1 MKTKWELKMMNAGL
15 WVCRSWVRGSVLA
28 VALTACFGMAQAQSA
43 VGDLNGV
50 TEDSVLALINVQR
63 EAAGLS
69 PVVLDLDLDA
79 AAEAHSLDMASTPCF
94 QHESCDGTNWAD
106 RTRSYYS
113 VPTSLGEII
122 AAGYTTPEAVV
133 DGWMNSPGHR
143 ANILGDSFKVAG
155 VALATGGTYGTY
167 WTVDFGGALT
177 AASVLPTSPVP
188 EPASYLLM
196 GLGLVAM
203 GVARR
208 RR

>member
-1 MKTKWELKMMNAGL
+1 MPKLKEKPKPFLVPEYCKGCGRCVSVCVKGCISFAG
-15 WVCRSWVRGSVLA
+15 
-28 VALTACFGMAQAQSA
+28 
-43 VGDLNGV
+43 
-50 TEDSVLALINVQR
+50 EINPMT
-63 EAAGLS
+63 GLV

-94 QHESCDGTNWAD
+94 QHASCDGSNWAD
-106 RTRSYYS
+106 RVRNYYS

-177 AASVLPTSPVP
+177 PASVSPVP
-188 EPASYLLM
+188 EPASYVLM
-196 GLGLVAM
+196 GLGLAAL
-203 GVARR
+203 GVVRR

>member
-1 MKTKWELKMMNAGL
+1 MVNVEQRAR
-15 WVCRSWVRGSVLA
+15 RSWVRVSVWA
-28 VALTACFGMAQAQSA
+28 AALSACVGMAQAQSA
-43 VGDLNGV
+43 ASDLNGV
-50 TEDSVLALINVQR
+50 TEDNVLALINVQR
-63 EAAGLS
+63 EVAGLA
-69 PVVLDLDLDA
+69 PVVLDLYLDA

-94 QHESCDGTNWAD
+94 QHGSCDGSNWAD
-106 RTRSYYS
+106 RVRNYYS

-143 ANILGDSFKVAG
+143 ANILNDAFKVAG

-177 AASVLPTSPVP
+177 AASVSPVP
-188 EPASYLLM
+188 EPASYVLM
-196 GLGLVAM
+196 GLGLAAI
-203 GVARR
+203 GVVRR

>member
-1 MKTKWELKMMNAGL
+1 
-15 WVCRSWVRGSVLA
+15 
-28 VALTACFGMAQAQSA
+28 
-43 VGDLNGV
+43 
-50 TEDSVLALINVQR
+50 
-63 EAAGLS
+63 
-69 PVVLDLDLDA
+69 
-79 AAEAHSLDMASTPCF
+79 
-94 QHESCDGTNWAD
+94 
-106 RTRSYYS
+106 
-113 VPTSLGEII
+113 
-122 AAGYTTPEAVV
+122 
-133 DGWMNSPGHR
+133 MNSPGHR